1 MTSMEE
7 NKVKIFSY
15 AKVWKVEKKIYSI
28 SNIPLPVPINPYDL
42 LAFLGVALVVM
53 IISNIIPGI
62 GKVPVVIRYVAIP
75 YCSVHYLM
83 KKKLDGK
90 NPIKYFV
97 GCIVYFINIKRGFV
111 QRFRKYPDK
120 TKDVSLNWN
129 CSRGIRKEET

>member
-83 KKKLDGK
+83 KKSWMEKIRLNISWAASSILSMSREDLFSDSV
-90 NPIKYFV
+90 NIR
-97 GCIVYFINIKRGFV
+97 IKRKMC
-111 QRFRKYPDK
+111 R
-120 TKDVSLNWN
+120 
-129 CSRGIRKEET
+129 